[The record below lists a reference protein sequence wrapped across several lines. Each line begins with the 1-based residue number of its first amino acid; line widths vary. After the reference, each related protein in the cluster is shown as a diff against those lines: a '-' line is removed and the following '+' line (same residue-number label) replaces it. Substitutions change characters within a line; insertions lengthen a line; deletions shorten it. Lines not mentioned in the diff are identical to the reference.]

1 MKAPDEILDE
11 LHKLKESGQTLQ
23 PRALLE
29 QLINLTE
36 TVADMWNQ
44 QPHKAS
50 SKETREI
57 FED

>member
-50 SKETREI
+50 SKETRDI
-57 FED
+57 